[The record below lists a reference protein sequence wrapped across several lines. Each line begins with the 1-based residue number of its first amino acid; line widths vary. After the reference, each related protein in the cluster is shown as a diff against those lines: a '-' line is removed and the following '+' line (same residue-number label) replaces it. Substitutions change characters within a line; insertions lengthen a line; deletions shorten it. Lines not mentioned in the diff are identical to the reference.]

1 MNSKEEESSGIF
13 SVYCPVGLIGQTWF
27 ISCLFFMKLRPQ
39 KWQGPVLLVTAPAPG
54 PELWLSRADEPEA
67 VLLSVRPELV
77 LVLGRRVRLTRDRGG
92 GLRKSEHVRSACYLA
107 GIVYIEKYRNAA
119 TLQKPIP
126 IWFVFP
132 QDLHKNEWPRN

>member
-1 MNSKEEESSGIF
+1 MNQKRTNYF
-13 SVYCPVGLIGQTWF
+13 AVGLIGQTWF

-39 KWQGPVLLVTAPAPG
+39 KWEVPVLLVMAPALG

-77 LVLGRRVRLTRDRGG
+77 LVLGRRVRPTRDRGG

-132 QDLHKNEWPRN
+132 QVLHKNEWPRN

>member
-1 MNSKEEESSGIF
+1 M
-13 SVYCPVGLIGQTWF
+13 GLMGQTWF

-39 KWQGPVLLVTAPAPG
+39 KWQVPVLLVTAPAPG

-77 LVLGRRVRLTRDRGG
+77 LVLGRRVRLTRDRGC

-132 QDLHKNEWPRN
+132 QVLHKNERPHIQGRRPLILIKLCI